1 MTSIFLDLSL
11 EVFSSS
17 TVFRLPKGA
26 KRSPD
31 ATWVELSRWQ
41 ALAAQDRVKFPPIAP
56 DFVLELRS
64 ATDDLGE
71 LQAKMLEYMDNGV
84 RLGLLIDPQGR
95 RVEIYRLGQFVEV
108 LDAPSNVDCNDVL
121 PGFVLELRKIW

>member
-1 MTSIFLDLSL
+1 MATVGGESGWRELRLGSQLCVWNDRTELG

-31 ATWVELSRWQ
+31 AAWIELSRWQ
-41 ALAAQDRVKFPPIAP
+41 ALDAQDRVKFPPITKGASVAIAP

-71 LQAKMLEYMDNGV
+71 LQAKMLKYMDNRM
-84 RLGLLIDPQGR
+84 RLGLLID
-95 RVEIYRLGQFVEV
+95 
-108 LDAPSNVDCNDVL
+108 S
-121 PGFVLELRKIW
+121 